1 MTIMCF
7 QRIYE
12 DILKLVL
19 KNGEKLYGKDLIQFV
34 YSAAREVC
42 FNFEKCLPEKYKC
55 DFDLCREENAKKGVT
70 VEEATK
76 LKDEG
81 TKFFRNNKLEEA
93 LDCYNRY
100 LQLCHA
106 LKDEEVKNKMI
117 YQAYANRSL
126 VLFKGGKVSVNF
138 PFPVFLY
145 FLCVFTSFHE
155 FSLFEFLVC
164 LLPG

>member
-34 YSAAREVC
+34 YSATREAVC

-55 DFDLCREENAKKGVT
+55 DFDFCLEENAKKVVT

-76 LKDEG
+76 IKDEG
-81 TKFFRNNKLEEA
+81 TKFFRNNKLDES
-93 LDCYNRY
+93 LDCYNRF

-106 LKDEEVKNKMI
+106 LKDDQEVKTKMI

-126 VLFKGGKVSVNF
+126 VLFRGGKVSVF
-138 PFPVFLY
+138 RFRSVYIFLY
-145 FLCVFTSFHE
+145 VS
-155 FSLFEFLVC
+155 SNVINI
-164 LLPG
+164 

>member
-55 DFDLCREENAKKGVT
+55 DFELCREENAKKVVT
-70 VEEATK
+70 AEEATK
-76 LKDEG
+76 IKDEG
-81 TKFFRNNKLEEA
+81 TKFFRNNKLDES
-93 LDCYNRY
+93 LDCYNRF

-106 LKDEEVKNKMI
+106 LKDDQEVKTKMI

-126 VLFKGGKVSVNF
+126 VLFRGGKVSVF
-138 PFPVFLY
+138 RFRCFYIFYAFSRVFILI
-145 FLCVFTSFHE
+145 L
-155 FSLFEFLVC
+155 LF
-164 LLPG
+164 

>member
-55 DFDLCREENAKKGVT
+55 DFELCREENAKKVVT
-70 VEEATK
+70 AEEATK
-76 LKDEG
+76 VKDEG
-81 TKFFRNNKLEEA
+81 TKFFRNNKLDES
-93 LDCYNRY
+93 LDCYNRF
-100 LQLCHA
+100 LQLCHT
-106 LKDEEVKNKMI
+106 L
-117 YQAYANRSL
+117 
-126 VLFKGGKVSVNF
+126 KVSASVSGDIF
-138 PFPVFLY
+138 YKKFIR
-145 FLCVFTSFHE
+145 FHE
-155 FSLFEFLVC
+155 GLFLIFRMKRSKIKCSIRHMPTVH
-164 LLPG
+164 